1 MSAFE
6 PFAKGFTKGFTKG
19 HTKGHP
25 KGHRNAT
32 GEWDT
37 CDSRAGRE
45 RSILATL
52 MGLQSMERRLE
63 RMVEGVFT
71 RRTRG
76 SIRPIELGRRLVR
89 EMDDN
94 RNVDVKGRRIV
105 PNDFTVLL
113 SATDHNGFNDIEDAL
128 ITELAEAAREYA
140 REESYH
146 FMGPVIV
153 RLMVDNNLKT
163 GRFGVVAQLKQA
175 AGGLGAGSLVLPSGK
190 RVTLGENATTVGR
203 LPECTISINDTNV
216 SRNHAEIR
224 TGTKAYI
231 AVDLGS
237 TNGTMINGVRIVGE
251 QRLNDGDIVSFG
263 STHVR
268 FEAS

>member
-1 MSAFE
+1 
-6 PFAKGFTKGFTKG
+6 
-19 HTKGHP
+19 
-25 KGHRNAT
+25 
-32 GEWDT
+32 
-37 CDSRAGRE
+37 
-45 RSILATL
+45 
-52 MGLQSMERRLE
+52 MERRLE

-71 RRTRG
+71 RRNRG

-113 SATDHNGFNDIEDAL
+113 SATDHNGFSDIEEAL
-128 ITELAEAAREYA
+128 TTELAEAAREYA
-140 REESYH
+140 REEGYH

-153 RLMVDNNLKT
+153 RLMVDNDLKT
-163 GRFGVVAQLKQA
+163 GRFGIIAQLKQA
-175 AGGLGAGSLVLPSGK
+175 AGGLGAGSLVLPSGE
-190 RVTLGENATTVGR
+190 RVTLGENVTTVGR

-224 TGTKAYI
+224 TGTKAYV

-237 TNGTMINGVRIVGE
+237 TNGTMINGQRVVGE
-251 QRLNDGDIVSFG
+251 QRLADGDIISFG
-263 STHVR
+263 STHIR

>member
-1 MSAFE
+1 
-6 PFAKGFTKGFTKG
+6 
-19 HTKGHP
+19 
-25 KGHRNAT
+25 
-32 GEWDT
+32 
-37 CDSRAGRE
+37 
-45 RSILATL
+45 
-52 MGLQSMERRLE
+52 MERRLE
-63 RMVEGVFT
+63 RMVEGVFS
-71 RRTRG
+71 RRRRG

-94 RNVDVKGRRIV
+94 RSVDVKGRRIV

-113 SATDHNGFNDIEDAL
+113 SATDHTGFSDIEDAL
-128 ITELAEAAREYA
+128 TTELAEAAREYA

-153 RLMVDNNLKT
+153 RLLVDNDLKP
-163 GRFGVVAQLKQA
+163 GRFGIVSQLKQA
-175 AGGLGAGSLVLPSGK
+175 AGGLGAGSLVLPSGE
-190 RVTLGENATTVGR
+190 RVALGEHVTTVGR

-216 SRNHAEIR
+216 SRNHAEVR
-224 TGTKAYI
+224 TGTAAYV

-237 TNGTMINGVRIVGE
+237 TNGTMVNGVRIVGE